1 MEKLELVSRKLCP
14 FVQRAAIVLN
24 HKNANYKITYVDLE
38 KPPEWFNEISPLKK
52 VPLLKIGENDV
63 LFESAVICE
72 YIDDVTPSSIRP
84 ENALQLA
91 YNRAWIEFGS
101 TCIIDQ
107 YLLLLKKTEQE
118 FKEQADQIADKLR
131 LVENKLDSLPF
142 FNGETFSL
150 VDATYAPLFIR
161 YEIINNIIP
170 IYTTLDFKKLST
182 WSKSLLELSAVQTS
196 KESDFNTQYIN
207 KIKNFDGYLSSRIR

>member
-1 MEKLELVSRKLCP
+1 MEKLELVSSKLCP
-14 FVQRAAIVLN
+14 FVQRAVIVLN
-24 HKNANYKITYVDLE
+24 HKKVDYKVTYVDLE
-38 KPPEWFNEISPLKK
+38 NPPDWFNKISPLKK

-72 YIDDVTPSSIRP
+72 YIDDVTPSSLRP
-84 ENALQLA
+84 ENVLQLA

-118 FKEQADQIADKLR
+118 FKDQADQILAKLR
-131 LVENKLDSLPF
+131 LVENQLDCLPF

-170 IYTTLDFKKLST
+170 IYTMLDFKKLST
-182 WSKSLLELSAVQTS
+182 WSKSLLELNAVQTS
-196 KESDFNTQYIN
+196 KESDFNTQYIS
-207 KIKNFDGYLSSRIR
+207 KIKNFDGYLSANIR

>member
-1 MEKLELVSRKLCP
+1 MLNIVIYRTSI
-14 FVQRAAIVLN
+14 VQRAVIILN
-24 HKNANYKITYVDLE
+24 HKKVDYKVTYVDLE
-38 KPPEWFNEISPLKK
+38 NPPDWFNKISPLKK
-52 VPLLKIGENDV
+52 VPLLKIGENVV

-72 YIDDVTPSSIRP
+72 YIDDVTPSSLRP
-84 ENALQLA
+84 ENVLQLA

-118 FKEQADQIADKLR
+118 FKDQADQIVAKLR
-131 LVENKLDSLPF
+131 LVENKLDCLPF

-170 IYTTLDFKKLST
+170 IYTMLDFKKLST
-182 WSKSLLELSAVQTS
+182 WSKSLLELNAVQTS
-196 KESDFNTQYIN
+196 KESDFNTQYIS
-207 KIKNFDGYLSSRIR
+207 KIKNFDGYLSANIR

>member
-1 MEKLELVSRKLCP
+1 MEKLELVSRRLCP
-14 FVQRAAIVLN
+14 FAQRAAIVLN

-38 KPPEWFNEISPLKK
+38 NPPDWFNKISPLKK
-52 VPLLKIGENDV
+52 VPLLKIGENNV

-72 YIDDVTPSSIRP
+72 YIDDVTPSNIRP

-91 YNRAWIEFGS
+91 FNRAWIEFGS

-107 YLLLLKKTEQE
+107 YMLLLKKTEQE
-118 FKEQADQIADKLR
+118 FKEQADQIVNKLR
-131 LVENKLDSLPF
+131 LVENKLESLPF

-161 YEIINNIIP
+161 YEIINKIIP

-182 WSKSLLELSAVQTS
+182 WSKSLLELSFVKTS

-207 KIKNFDGYLSSRIR
+207 KIKNFDGYLSLNVR